1 MSDISLKHLQS
12 SLFALVVLVAV
23 SMASDPYSYGGS
35 KGYSPYG
42 SSYSVKYDMDYKG
55 PKGYDKGYDN
65 KPSYGYHSAPYG
77 YDKKPS
83 YEYSLPSYGYDKY
96 EKPKSYGS

>member
-1 MSDISLKHLQS
+1 
-12 SLFALVVLVAV
+12 
-23 SMASDPYSYGGS
+23 
-35 KGYSPYG
+35 
-42 SSYSVKYDMDYKG
+42 MDYEG

-77 YDKKPS
+77 YGKILS